1 MAWHH
6 AAGPNRKTE
15 PTQSGPDEPK
25 APPHGILADV
35 DRPLHRAGSQSGE
48 GCPMVLAGPGLTR
61 ASGAGLV
68 SRQRRW
74 ALPVAALICALALAA
89 YLADMIVHPAGKM
102 LDWYDLKVYNDAGL
116 VARHSP
122 DRLYKWQLHP
132 GIKFTYTPFAGL
144 IFGAGSLLSWAV
156 LKWLMTVAS
165 LAALAGTAW
174 FTFGGL
180 GWRGRSRAAAALAL
194 TAAGLWTEPVQR
206 GLHLGQV
213 ELLLMVLIVWD
224 ICQPD
229 RRRWKGIGIG
239 VAAGIKLVPLIFIPY
254 LVLIGK
260 LRQAAVATAAFLG
273 TAAIGFIFLPR
284 VSATYWLTGYFVRP
298 GNVGDVGSLLNQS
311 LFGLVVRAA
320 GGVRAGTPVWLA
332 LAAVVLL
339 LGLAAAAVL
348 YRGGRLVAGW
358 LTCALTGLL
367 CSPISWDHHWVWI
380 VPAMALFID
389 SAVRARGAAR
399 SGYWALAAVIFAL
412 FGAWPDHYTGSVAF
426 LPQGL
431 LGFFIGP
438 HPEHMKYYLKG
449 AQVVSWNLF
458 VLTGLALLA
467 LAVTAAVRIWLAAP
481 AAPIA
486 PGGRGRSIAARLGRM
501 SSL

>member
-1 MAWHH
+1 
-6 AAGPNRKTE
+6 
-15 PTQSGPDEPK
+15 
-25 APPHGILADV
+25 
-35 DRPLHRAGSQSGE
+35 
-48 GCPMVLAGPGLTR
+48 MVLAGPGLTR
-61 ASGAGLV
+61 ASGAGPA

-74 ALPVAALICALALAA
+74 ALPVAALVFALALAA

-102 LDWYDLKVYNDAGL
+102 LDWYDLNVYNDAGL
-116 VARHSP
+116 IARTSP
-122 DRLYKWQLHP
+122 GRLYTWQLHP

-144 IFGAGSLLSWAV
+144 IFAAGSLLSFVV

-180 GWRGRSRAAAALAL
+180 GWRSRSRAAAALVL
-194 TAAGLWTEPVQR
+194 AGASLWTEPVQR

-229 RRRWKGIGIG
+229 HRRWKGAGIG

-254 LVLIGK
+254 LVLTGK

-273 TAAIGFIFLPR
+273 TVVIGFIFLPH

-311 LFGLVVRAA
+311 VFGLVVRAA

-332 LAAVVLL
+332 LGAVILL
-339 LGLAAAAVL
+339 LGLCAAAVL
-348 YRGGRLVAGW
+348 HRSGRPVAGW

-380 VPAMALFID
+380 VPAMALFAD
-389 SAVRARGAAR
+389 AAVRARGAAR
-399 SGYWALAAVIFAL
+399 WGFWTLAATIFAL
-412 FGAWPDHYTGSVAF
+412 FGAWPYHYTGPVAF

-438 HPEHMKYYLKG
+438 HPDHMKYYLKG
-449 AQVVSWNLF
+449 VQVISWNLF
-458 VLTGLALLA
+458 VLVGLLLLA
-467 LAVTAAVRIWLAAP
+467 LAVIAALRIWLAGRSRPAP
-481 AAPIA
+481 AT
-486 PGGRGRSIAARLGRM
+486 
-501 SSL
+501 